1 MIIAIYKDD
10 GPLAAGGQDIERTS
24 SWEKAIPFPDYDAF
38 RRADYLIS
46 EETEQRKN
54 PRFIKWYEVESVIAR
69 AEVATA
75 LREALAAIAAIPI
88 SDYSTD
94 GDAAELVRRDD
105 AADIVRAAMEKLGI
119 TDQADS
125 DNGKINGK
133 I

>member
-54 PRFIKWYEVESVIAR
+54 PRFIKWYKVESVIPR
-69 AEVATA
+69 ATVAAA
-75 LREALAAIAAIPI
+75 LTEALAAIAAIEQNPLAT
-88 SDYSTD
+88 TD
-94 GDAAELVRRDD
+94 RQHVEFTKQD

-119 TDQADS
+119 TE
-125 DNGKINGK
+125 
-133 I
+133 